1 MVIGLVLGPLIEKHM
16 REGLFMSLGELSVFY
31 SSPIAI
37 TIWVL
42 VLLILSIGIQRAL
55 IERVFKVRFKK
66 VVLESNE

>member
-1 MVIGLVLGPLIEKHM
+1 
-16 REGLFMSLGELSVFY
+16 MSLGELSVFY